1 MKFLSLDYIKQHSRI
16 DFDCEDQLLELY
28 ADSAEEALAGL
39 LNRGK
44 TVEEMVAS
52 LEQEYGKVPA
62 RCYQAALMLTEQAY
76 NHRGPVSP
84 TNMSY
89 VPYSFDLLIKPLMR
103 LTSGDDDDDGDK
115 PAGALYDCDGVLLC
129 DADGTVLCGAA

>member
-1 MKFLSLDYIKQHSRI
+1 MKFLTINYIKQHSRL

-44 TVEEMVAS
+44 TVEEMVTS

-62 RCYQAALMLTEQAY
+62 RCYQAGLMLTEQAY
-76 NHRGPVSP
+76 NLRGVSSPVAQNLNP
-84 TNMSY
+84 AGI
-89 VPYSFDLLIKPLMR
+89 DLLLKPLIR
-103 LTSGDDDDDGDK
+103 LAHG
-115 PAGALYDCDGVLLC
+115 
-129 DADGTVLCGAA
+129 